1 MTNFYIFYFF
11 LIDIPIIIG
20 YNIYIKKVTKLPT
33 EANFRAGCEKEVFM
47 SLIKERLV
55 EELRYSPY
63 TTVELAK
70 KVGVSPEMIT
80 QYRTTD
86 KLPKLE
92 TFAALC
98 KALDCSADYILGLT
112 DRP

>member
-1 MTNFYIFYFF
+1 
-11 LIDIPIIIG
+11 
-20 YNIYIKKVTKLPT
+20 
-33 EANFRAGCEKEVFM
+33 M
-47 SLIKERLV
+47 SLIKERLI

-92 TFAALC
+92 TFAELC

-112 DRP
+112 DCP